1 MKSSGSVCWK
11 FLGLEPNS
19 RAVSNGDGLSWLT
32 WRSRP
37 RMRWRRRLG
46 DAADRDP
53 LSQTSGGTGSNRPR
67 WMIGRVP
74 DATRSLKTW
83 LAALACQKPKEFGY
97 PHELWTIPLRRACP
111 LIRTVGGASH
121 ATSPQQTLAMGDSAL
136 QYAALSGG

>member
-1 MKSSGSVCWK
+1 
-11 FLGLEPNS
+11 
-19 RAVSNGDGLSWLT
+19 
-32 WRSRP
+32 
-37 RMRWRRRLG
+37 
-46 DAADRDP
+46 
-53 LSQTSGGTGSNRPR
+53 
-67 WMIGRVP
+67 MIGRVP

-136 QYAALSGG
+136 QYAALSGGYWPSQASSKRQPLNRLLTMIVIPCTARDRHVPNR